1 MDNLQTSRV
10 ILRPFIPADAPQA
23 FACMSERLSPY
34 TAWRPPR
41 SRAEFRRIWEGWIE
55 GARAGTELCMTAR
68 HADTQKFLGLAGL
81 KRIPSG
87 RPEIGIWVRTELQ
100 GRGHGMDMVQILI
113 RRASARYSPQHFRYP
128 VALDNRPS
136 RRIAERLGG
145 AIVGRYRT
153 DDYDGVIYAIPPVE

>member
-100 GRGHGMDMVQILI
+100 GRGHGLEMVQALI
-113 RRASARYSPQHFRYP
+113 RRGSGRFSPDHFRYP

-145 AIVGRYRT
+145 TIVGRYRT
-153 DDYDGVIYAIPPVE
+153 DFYDGVIYAIPPLI